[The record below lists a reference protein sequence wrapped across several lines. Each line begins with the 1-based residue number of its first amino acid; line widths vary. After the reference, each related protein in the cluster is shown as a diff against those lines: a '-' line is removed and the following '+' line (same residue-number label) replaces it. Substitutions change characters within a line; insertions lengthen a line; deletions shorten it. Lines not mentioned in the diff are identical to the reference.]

1 MEKKDNLSLY
11 RETFLKKTHYTARD
25 GKQVYIPV
33 VYHEKMLKIVQLICS
48 NRVNISDLL
57 CNMLEEHFR
66 THGEGA
72 VCRQKRPE
80 WRRRAARGTGRA
92 SGAKARSR
100 ARTTR

>member
-11 RETFLKKTHYTARD
+11 RETFLKKTHYTARN

-66 THGEGA
+66 THGKEL
-72 VCRQKRPE
+72 
-80 WRRRAARGTGRA
+80 
-92 SGAKARSR
+92 KALYEE
-100 ARTTR
+100 ALLKNMEL

>member
-1 MEKKDNLSLY
+1 M
-11 RETFLKKTHYTARD
+11 KKTHYTARD

-66 THGEGA
+66 VHGE
-72 VCRQKRPE
+72 E
-80 WRRRAARGTGRA
+80 L
-92 SGAKARSR
+92 KALYEE
-100 ARTTR
+100 ALLKNMEL

>member
-1 MEKKDNLSLY
+1 MEKKDNLSRY
-11 RETFLKKTHYTARD
+11 SETFLKKTHYTARD

-66 THGEGA
+66 VHGE
-72 VCRQKRPE
+72 E
-80 WRRRAARGTGRA
+80 L
-92 SGAKARSR
+92 KALYEE
-100 ARTTR
+100 ALLKNMEL

>member
-48 NRVNISDLL
+48 NRINISDLL

-66 THGEGA
+66 VHGE
-72 VCRQKRPE
+72 E
-80 WRRRAARGTGRA
+80 L
-92 SGAKARSR
+92 KALYEE
-100 ARTTR
+100 ALLKNMEL

>member
-1 MEKKDNLSLY
+1 MEKKDNRFLY

-66 THGEGA
+66 VHGE
-72 VCRQKRPE
+72 E
-80 WRRRAARGTGRA
+80 L
-92 SGAKARSR
+92 KALYEE
-100 ARTTR
+100 ALLKNMEL

>member
-33 VYHEKMLKIVQLICS
+33 IYHEKMLKIVQLICS
-48 NRVNISDLL
+48 NRVNVSDLL

-66 THGEGA
+66 VHGE
-72 VCRQKRPE
+72 E
-80 WRRRAARGTGRA
+80 L
-92 SGAKARSR
+92 KALYED
-100 ARTTR
+100 TMLGWPITF

>member
-66 THGEGA
+66 TQGE
-72 VCRQKRPE
+72 E
-80 WRRRAARGTGRA
+80 L
-92 SGAKARSR
+92 KALYEE
-100 ARTTR
+100 ALLKNMEL

>member
-66 THGEGA
+66 VHGEELKSLYEEA
-72 VCRQKRPE
+72 LLKNME
-80 WRRRAARGTGRA
+80 L
-92 SGAKARSR
+92 
-100 ARTTR
+100 

>member
-48 NRVNISDLL
+48 NRVNISGLL

-66 THGEGA
+66 VHGE
-72 VCRQKRPE
+72 E
-80 WRRRAARGTGRA
+80 L
-92 SGAKARSR
+92 KALYEE
-100 ARTTR
+100 ALLKNMEL

>member
-48 NRVNISDLL
+48 NRINISDLL
-57 CNMLEEHFR
+57 FNMLEEHFR
-66 THGEGA
+66 THGE
-72 VCRQKRPE
+72 E
-80 WRRRAARGTGRA
+80 L
-92 SGAKARSR
+92 KALYEE
-100 ARTTR
+100 ALLKNMEL

>member
-66 THGEGA
+66 MHGE
-72 VCRQKRPE
+72 E
-80 WRRRAARGTGRA
+80 L
-92 SGAKARSR
+92 KALYEE
-100 ARTTR
+100 ALLKNMEL

>member
-57 CNMLEEHFR
+57 CNMLEEHFKM
-66 THGEGA
+66 HGE
-72 VCRQKRPE
+72 E
-80 WRRRAARGTGRA
+80 L
-92 SGAKARSR
+92 KALYEE
-100 ARTTR
+100 ALLKNMEL

>member
-66 THGEGA
+66 VHGE
-72 VCRQKRPE
+72 E
-80 WRRRAARGTGRA
+80 L
-92 SGAKARSR
+92 KALYEE
-100 ARTTR
+100 ALLKNMEL

>member
-33 VYHEKMLKIVQLICS
+33 IYHEKMLKIVQLICS

-66 THGEGA
+66 AHGE
-72 VCRQKRPE
+72 E
-80 WRRRAARGTGRA
+80 L
-92 SGAKARSR
+92 KALYEE
-100 ARTTR
+100 ALLKNMEL

>member
-11 RETFLKKTHYTARD
+11 RETCLKKTHYTARD

-66 THGEGA
+66 THGE
-72 VCRQKRPE
+72 E
-80 WRRRAARGTGRA
+80 L
-92 SGAKARSR
+92 KALYEE
-100 ARTTR
+100 ALLKNMEL

>member
-66 THGEGA
+66 THGEELEA
-72 VCRQKRPE
+72 LYEEALLKNME
-80 WRRRAARGTGRA
+80 L
-92 SGAKARSR
+92 
-100 ARTTR
+100 

>member
-33 VYHEKMLKIVQLICS
+33 IYHEKMLKIVQLICS
-48 NRVNISDLL
+48 NRVNVSDLL

-66 THGEGA
+66 VHGEELKTLYEEA
-72 VCRQKRPE
+72 LLKNME
-80 WRRRAARGTGRA
+80 L
-92 SGAKARSR
+92 
-100 ARTTR
+100 

>member
-57 CNMLEEHFR
+57 WNMLEEHFR
-66 THGEGA
+66 VHGE
-72 VCRQKRPE
+72 E
-80 WRRRAARGTGRA
+80 L
-92 SGAKARSR
+92 KALYEE
-100 ARTTR
+100 ALLKNMEL

>member
-33 VYHEKMLKIVQLICS
+33 IYHEKMLKIVQLICS
-48 NRVNISDLL
+48 NRINISDLL

-66 THGEGA
+66 VHGE
-72 VCRQKRPE
+72 E
-80 WRRRAARGTGRA
+80 L
-92 SGAKARSR
+92 KALYEE
-100 ARTTR
+100 ALLKNMEL

>member
-33 VYHEKMLKIVQLICS
+33 IYHEKMLKIVQLICS
-48 NRVNISDLL
+48 NRVNVSDLL

-66 THGEGA
+66 VHGE
-72 VCRQKRPE
+72 E
-80 WRRRAARGTGRA
+80 L
-92 SGAKARSR
+92 KALYEE
-100 ARTTR
+100 ALLKNMEL

>member
-48 NRVNISDLL
+48 NRVNVSDLL

-66 THGEGA
+66 VHGE
-72 VCRQKRPE
+72 E
-80 WRRRAARGTGRA
+80 L
-92 SGAKARSR
+92 KALYEE
-100 ARTTR
+100 ALLKNMEL

>member
-66 THGEGA
+66 PHGDEL
-72 VCRQKRPE
+72 
-80 WRRRAARGTGRA
+80 
-92 SGAKARSR
+92 KALYEE
-100 ARTTR
+100 ALLKNMEL

>member
-48 NRVNISDLL
+48 NRVNVSDLL
-57 CNMLEEHFR
+57 CYMLEEHFR
-66 THGEGA
+66 TPGE
-72 VCRQKRPE
+72 E
-80 WRRRAARGTGRA
+80 L
-92 SGAKARSR
+92 KALYEE
-100 ARTTR
+100 ALLKNMEL

>member
-48 NRVNISDLL
+48 NRVNVSDLL
-57 CNMLEEHFR
+57 CNKLEEHFR
-66 THGEGA
+66 THGE
-72 VCRQKRPE
+72 E
-80 WRRRAARGTGRA
+80 L
-92 SGAKARSR
+92 KALYEE
-100 ARTTR
+100 ALLKNMEL

>member
-1 MEKKDNLSLY
+1 MEKKDNRFLY

-57 CNMLEEHFR
+57 CNMVEEHFK
-66 THGEGA
+66 THGEELETLYKDA
-72 VCRQKRPE
+72 LLKNS
-80 WRRRAARGTGRA
+80 TL
-92 SGAKARSR
+92 
-100 ARTTR
+100 

>member
-66 THGEGA
+66 TYGE
-72 VCRQKRPE
+72 E
-80 WRRRAARGTGRA
+80 L
-92 SGAKARSR
+92 KALYEE
-100 ARTTR
+100 ALLKNMEL

>member
-33 VYHEKMLKIVQLICS
+33 IYHEKMLKIVQLICS

-66 THGEGA
+66 VHGE
-72 VCRQKRPE
+72 E
-80 WRRRAARGTGRA
+80 L
-92 SGAKARSR
+92 KALYEE
-100 ARTTR
+100 ALLKNMEL

>member
-57 CNMLEEHFR
+57 YNMLEEHFR
-66 THGEGA
+66 THGE
-72 VCRQKRPE
+72 E
-80 WRRRAARGTGRA
+80 L
-92 SGAKARSR
+92 KALYEE
-100 ARTTR
+100 ALLKNMEL

>member
-48 NRVNISDLL
+48 
-57 CNMLEEHFR
+57 MLEEHFR
-66 THGEGA
+66 THGE
-72 VCRQKRPE
+72 E
-80 WRRRAARGTGRA
+80 L
-92 SGAKARSR
+92 KALYEE
-100 ARTTR
+100 ALLKNMEL

>member
-1 MEKKDNLSLY
+1 MEKKENLSLY

-66 THGEGA
+66 VHGE
-72 VCRQKRPE
+72 E
-80 WRRRAARGTGRA
+80 L
-92 SGAKARSR
+92 KALYEE
-100 ARTTR
+100 ALLKNMEL

>member
-57 CNMLEEHFR
+57 CNMLKEHFR
-66 THGEGA
+66 THGE
-72 VCRQKRPE
+72 E
-80 WRRRAARGTGRA
+80 L
-92 SGAKARSR
+92 KALYEE
-100 ARTTR
+100 ALLKNMEL

>member
-1 MEKKDNLSLY
+1 MEKKDNLTLY
-11 RETFLKKTHYTARD
+11 RETFWKKTHYTARD

-66 THGEGA
+66 THGE
-72 VCRQKRPE
+72 E
-80 WRRRAARGTGRA
+80 L
-92 SGAKARSR
+92 KALYEE
-100 ARTTR
+100 ALLKNMEL